1 MRMEGEY
8 DVVVI
13 GWNVTRDLSGDTSL
27 ELLLGA
33 SPTSHSRGFR

>member
-13 GWNVTRDLSGDTSL
+13 GWNVTRALSGDTSL
-27 ELLLGA
+27 ELLGA
-33 SPTSHSRGFR
+33 SPTSHNRGFR